1 VEEDRGMKDVA
12 PGSPGMP
19 TGAAGARGTAGAG
32 SAGSAGSTGSAGSPG
47 STPGAGGAKG
57 VGAQDP
63 DTVVYRALIEA
74 ASSGRRVV
82 LATVV
87 EARGST
93 PRGVGSKMVI
103 DPAAGLV
110 GTIGGGCG
118 EGEVIEASSS
128 VLDTGRPMRVR
139 VELMDDEESWSP
151 AVCGGF
157 MDVLLES
164 VGPDVD

>member
-1 VEEDRGMKDVA
+1 MSSGAADVA
-12 PGSPGMP
+12 VYQ
-19 TGAAGARGTAGAG
+19 ALLTAVTA
-32 SAGSAGSTGSAGSPG
+32 
-47 STPGAGGAKG
+47 
-57 VGAQDP
+57 
-63 DTVVYRALIEA
+63 
-74 ASSGRRVV
+74 GRRVV

-103 DPAAGLV
+103 DPAVGLV

-128 VLDTGRPMRVR
+128 VLETGRPMRVR

-157 MDVLLES
+157 MEVLLEP
-164 VGPDVD
+164 VEPDVE